1 MNDDISLL
9 NAVLKNTEMGTSTL
23 DQIMDVTDNQ
33 AFRSSLAIQK
43 QGFARLDAEA
53 RAALARMG
61 ATPEKQSA
69 LAKMGTAVAIA
80 GKTITD
86 RSTRHLADMLIQGSG
101 MGTVDCVKALR
112 DNPRASAEA
121 QGIAQRLQQFEER
134 NVEELKSFL

>member
-23 DQIMDVTDNQ
+23 DQIMDATDNE

-69 LAKMGTAVAIA
+69 LTRMGTAVAIA

-101 MGTVDCVKALR
+101 MGTIDCVKALR
-112 DNPRASAEA
+112 DNPGASSEVQQLAH
-121 QGIAQRLQQFEER
+121 RLQEFEER
-134 NVEELKSFL
+134 NVEELKTFL

>member
-23 DQIMDVTDNQ
+23 DQIMDVTDNE

-69 LAKMGTAVAIA
+69 LTRMGTAVAIA

-112 DNPRASAEA
+112 DNPRASAEV

-134 NVEELKSFL
+134 NVEELKNFL

>member
-9 NAVLKNTEMGTSTL
+9 NAVLKNTEMGTGTL
-23 DQIMDVTDNQ
+23 DQIMDVTDNE

-61 ATPEKQSA
+61 AAPEKQST
-69 LAKMGTAVAIA
+69 LARMGAAVAIA

-112 DNPRASAEA
+112 DNPQASAET
-121 QGIAQRLQQFEER
+121 QGIARRLQQFEER
-134 NVEELKSFL
+134 NVEELKGFL